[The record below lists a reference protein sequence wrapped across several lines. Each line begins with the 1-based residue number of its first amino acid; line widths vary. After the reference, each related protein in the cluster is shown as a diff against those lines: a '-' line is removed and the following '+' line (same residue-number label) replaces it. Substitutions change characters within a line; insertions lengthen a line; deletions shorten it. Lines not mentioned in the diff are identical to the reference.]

1 MEGGS
6 SVNTILAVIFVLLG
20 VGMVAYGISLRGT
33 ARRERLRELLDA
45 EMVEPSRSPDALAE
59 LVERAGAYAERAF
72 GKTSWAE
79 RVRVSLEQA
88 GWSLKAGEF
97 GAILAIS
104 SIGIAALVAA
114 VTRSFAGALIAVV
127 AVPIVA
133 VLWLDA
139 KGRRR
144 LLKMEAQ
151 LPSVLQ
157 LIAGSLDSGASL
169 LLALELAGAEG
180 NPPLAPELTRVVA
193 ETRVGRPLIDS
204 LEAMAERIGSRDIS
218 WTVEAIRI
226 QQLTGGRLA
235 DTLRVLADFMRT
247 RLEVKGEVRALS
259 AEARISGKVL
269 TGLPLVIGAFL
280 FLFRR
285 DYLEPLIETGGGRI
299 MLLVAAGGIILGTI
313 WMRRLVRVEV

>member
-1 MEGGS
+1 MNIVLAALFVILGG
-6 SVNTILAVIFVLLG
+6 
-20 VGMVAYGISLRGT
+20 GMVAYGISLRGN
-33 ARRERLRELLDA
+33 ARRQKLRELLDA
-45 EMVEPSRSPDALAE
+45 EMVEPSRSPEALAE
-59 LVERAGAYAERAF
+59 LIERAGAYAERAF

-104 SIGIAALVAA
+104 TIGTVALVAA
-114 VTRSFAGALIAVV
+114 VTRSFAGALVAAV
-127 AVPIVA
+127 AVPTVA
-133 VLWLDA
+133 VFWLNS

-144 LLKMEAQ
+144 LAKMEDQ

-193 ETRVGRPLIDS
+193 ETRVGRPLIES
-204 LEAMAERIGSRDIS
+204 LEAMAARIGSRDIA

-226 QQLTGGRLA
+226 QQLTGGKLA

-247 RLEVKGEVRALS
+247 RLEVRGEVRALS

-269 TGLPLVIGAFL
+269 TGLPLVIGTIL

-285 DYLEPLIETGGGRI
+285 EYLEPLIETGGGRI
-299 MLLVAAGGIILGTI
+299 MLFIAAGGIVVGTL

>member
-1 MEGGS
+1 MNI
-6 SVNTILAVIFVLLG
+6 VLPILIIAIGALLIW
-20 VGMVAYGISLRGT
+20 YGINEKGK
-33 ARRERLRELLDA
+33 ARQEKLRELLEA
-45 EMVEPSRSPDALAE
+45 EMYEPSRSPEALAE

-72 GKTSWAE
+72 GKTSIAE
-79 RVRVSLEQA
+79 RIRVGLEQA

-97 GAILAIS
+97 GAILAIT
-104 SIGIAALVAA
+104 SIG
-114 VTRSFAGALIAVV
+114 TAVV
-127 AVPIVA
+127 VGLVTQSATAAILAAGLTPIAGVA
-133 VLWLDA
+133 MLHS

-144 LLKMEAQ
+144 LQKMEAQ

-169 LLALELAGAEG
+169 LLALEIAGTEG
-180 NPPLAPELTRVVA
+180 DEPLAPELSRVVA
-193 ETRVGRPLIDS
+193 ETRVGRPLIES
-204 LEAMAERIGSRDIS
+204 LEAMAERIGSQDIA

-247 RLEVKGEVRALS
+247 RLEVRGEVRALS

-269 TGLPLVIGAFL
+269 TALPLVIGAIL
-280 FLFRR
+280 FLFRGE
-285 DYLEPLIETGGGRI
+285 YMKPLIESGAGRI
-299 MLLVAAGGIILGTI
+299 LLFIAVAGLVLGTI